1 MKINSVI
8 IIAKYLQRGMRALH
22 YVNTHSSLCHSDL
35 LYPTI
40 GYSIYDYIN
49 THSSLLLSKTIALG
63 GLLGDCQN
71 RAVESVIC
79 TL

>member
-8 IIAKYLQRGMRALH
+8 IIAKYLQLWDARTSLRK
-22 YVNTHSSLCHSDL
+22 HSHHCVIAND
-35 LYPTI
+35 YPTI
-40 GYSIYDYIN
+40 GYSIYDYVN